1 MCFSGVCLRPHLAAA
16 VLRVDVSRHGEARVQ
31 QLLGVVHRSLKQVFE
46 VLVLGH
52 VLIAGLPPLSHSLTE
67 RRSETHLY
75 TCTAHYRGSLK
86 ICVF

>member
-1 MCFSGVCLRPHLAAA
+1 MYFSGVCLRPHLAAA

-31 QLLGVVHRSLKQVFE
+31 QLLGVVHWSLKQVFE

-67 RRSETHLY
+67 RRSETQLY
-75 TCTAHYRGSLK
+75 TCTGQL
-86 ICVF
+86 IIMVL